1 MYYFTLIKAE
11 WCGHCQDF
19 IHNSLNQILEYIKQH
34 KDFIQFAVLDA
45 DKDNKI
51 IEKLNYCQERGLKA
65 HEKNSIVNEEN
76 LESLNP
82 IILSRILLV
91 S

>member
-45 DKDNKI
+45 DKDNKV
-51 IEKLNYCQERGLKA
+51 IEKLNVIGFPTL
-65 HEKNSIVNEEN
+65 
-76 LESLNP
+76 
-82 IILSRILLV
+82 RIYEGDK
-91 S
+91 